1 MNLCDIPKVLIFCD
15 ISQTHKCCDLDHL
28 KPHMYLVNRCKAYLT
43 NVDGLLFF
51 DLGLKVVIRD
61 MQNVQLAVCWFHFF
75 ICDCCCVVDF
85 FL

>member
-51 DLGLKVVIRD
+51 RFGDESGDTRHAKRSVSSMLVSLFY
-61 MQNVQLAVCWFHFF
+61 L
-75 ICDCCCVVDF
+75 
-85 FL
+85 